1 LTYLVSID
9 PGESTGIT
17 SWGYSEAEPATR
29 IYAAQITG
37 GLQGFLDFFRYENFF
52 FDFDFP
58 DVIVSE
64 QFTLLNHDYV
74 ANVEPV
80 RIEGAMVALRMNP
93 VWQPPAVMYFC
104 GGATKAARK
113 KASQDF
119 LKKNDLWLTGKD
131 VGQPDANDAISSTL
145 HALAYFRSIRHM
157 PTLKKYW
164 SEQ

>member
-1 LTYLVSID
+1 LTFLVSID

-17 SWGYSEAEPATR
+17 LWAFNDTMGAER
-29 IYAAQITG
+29 IKAFQITS
-37 GLQGFLDFFRYENFF
+37 GLEGFLDFKKNSWPAFTEI
-52 FDFDFP
+52 
-58 DVIVSE
+58 IVSE

-74 ANVEPV
+74 ANIEPV
-80 RIEGAMVALRMNP
+80 KIEGAMVALRMKP

>member
-1 LTYLVSID
+1 LSYLISID

-17 SWGYSEAEPATR
+17 GWKYSDTEPATR
-29 IYAAQITG
+29 IEAIQITG
-37 GLQGFLDFFRYENFF
+37 ALQGFLGFFHEKMRNTTE
-52 FDFDFP
+52 

-80 RIEGAMVALRMNP
+80 RIEGAMIALGLNP
-93 VWQPPAVMYFC
+93 VWQPPAMMYFC
-104 GGATKAARK
+104 GGANKAARK
-113 KASQDF
+113 KASQEF

-145 HALAYFRSIRHM
+145 HALAYFRSRLHI
-157 PTLKKYW
+157 PTLQKYW